1 MRRRADPSTATF
13 VSPRLTARDQR
24 SPHSAHGGARGRAG
38 IDEGRNAMKKI
49 ISRIAFGCAA
59 LCLVG
64 TAAQAQ
70 INGMKVNQRVFNDY
84 PASTA
89 NVTTN
94 NTIPGG
100 TATIDD
106 RNMTNATGT
115 GANRHDVLL
124 STDHGAT
131 AATFGIGQ
139 GFTIQAD
146 VTLTDGSN
154 TPRKETGLRI
164 NSPVTGDALFI
175 INSDA
180 GEIVAFGGGAPFY
193 NFRSPPFS
201 EAAYVPGQTITLGE
215 TYRPGNGTTPG
226 TMEYFIK
233 RGANPVESS
242 GPLAWSNLE
251 GGPVNYQ
258 VAMYGQGGS
267 NNNANDFLHVN
278 FTNISASLV
287 PEPASI
293 GALAIGGLSLLARRR
308 RD

>member
-1 MRRRADPSTATF
+1 MNQFT
-13 VSPRLTARDQR
+13 
-24 SPHSAHGGARGRAG
+24 
-38 IDEGRNAMKKI
+38 
-49 ISRIAFGCAA
+49 SRIAIACAA
-59 LCLVG
+59 LCLIC
-64 TAAQAQ
+64 TTAQAQ
-70 INGMKVNQRVFNDY
+70 INGLKPNQHVFNDY
-84 PASTA
+84 PGSTQT
-89 NVTTN
+89 VTTN

-106 RNMTNATGT
+106 RNMVNATGT

-131 AATFGIGQ
+131 AATFPITQ

-154 TPRKETGLRI
+154 TPRKETGIRI

-175 INSDA
+175 VNSDA

-193 NFRSPPFS
+193 NFRGAPFN
-201 EAAYVPGQTITLGE
+201 EPNYLPGQTITLGE
-215 TYRPGNGTTPG
+215 TYRPGTGGAPGTT
-226 TMEYFIK
+226 EYFIK
-233 RGANPVESS
+233 RGGAVESS

-258 VAMYGQGGS
+258 VGLYGQGGS
-267 NNNANDFLHVN
+267 NNNAQDFMHMA